1 LVPYG
6 PGYDLAV
13 HLRLPAIDPGV
24 RAFLW
29 ALALGL
35 YIWLFMLGVGVD
47 KGTSLVLSLLAFGAI
62 FMYVR
67 LFGGDES

>member
-1 LVPYG
+1 
-6 PGYDLAV
+6 V

-62 FMYVR
+62 FLYVR
-67 LFGGDES
+67 LYGGDEGQS